1 MFDLKKRSS
10 VNLSGEFRRVAVR
23 RKAGGPAGGRWDSG
37 DQGSSACTHRK
48 GVRSGVSGSCGAT
61 WGFNA
66 DCGVGEVK
74 YGQSSAKGSPLKPQ
88 VPPKPD
94 HLRSPGES
102 VGFSRQTRQRPT
114 HAGGAGS
121 GSPSPGKRGIRGCSP
136 LRDGGHSPA
145 KLSQR
150 NHGPL
155 MGKLRTL
162 SPAQARG
169 GGCTSWLGLQGAP
182 GDWADRRDRGVGKSL
197 SVPDLVVHVAES
209 RIPSENVE
217 PVEPASSTGSAGAGR
232 APAVH
237 GATETSHP
245 SDCGGELSPLQTA
258 GVAPGEDLQE
268 DQSDGEGD
276 TPTRPSSRFSC
287 MWTKVPPGEDLVH
300 ETPGCLQDE
309 KSEKGGGG
317 GGERQDEGTWEQ
329 RLFRI
334 ASELLQTERAYVAR
348 LHLLDQVFC
357 CRLAEEAGRGS
368 FPPELLRS
376 IFSNV
381 SSIHCFHSQ
390 FLLPDLETC
399 IVRWAEGP
407 GLGAVLLR
415 HAPFLRMYADYVRN
429 FDRAVELVRTW
440 TERCSAFRGVVQD
453 VQAQAACGSLSLQH
467 HMLEPVQRVPRYQML
482 LRDYLKTLPEGNPD
496 HQPAQESLQIISMAA
511 THSNSAIHRNESLKR
526 LLEIYEM
533 VGDEEV
539 VNPASRFLREGRLLK
554 LAARNASAT
563 ERHVFLFNGFLLCCS
578 PRFSLV
584 GQRLAVRCRIGVE
597 GMQVHQTANEDHPF
611 TFQVSGKERT
621 LELQASSEHD
631 RDQWIKVIQEA
642 IDEFQKKNETFRS
655 ASKELSVETQ
665 SGELGR
671 RAPRWIRDHE
681 VNLCMACTE
690 PFNALTR
697 RRHHCR
703 ACGSVVC
710 WRCSD
715 NKAALEYDGNKLNKV
730 CRDCYSVLTG
740 PRGDGGRTLEP
751 EAPPVSG
758 DRLISSFLRYGG
770 DPATCQRLWSVLL
783 RTEAPVLHLYAL
795 PTDVKPLLSVRLPGA
810 RVDSSPPDLL
820 GRPSFCLIQSRTS
833 HVLSCETEDL
843 KRSWLAA
850 LAAACS
856 ASASPDGESRS

>member
-1 MFDLKKRSS
+1 M
-10 VNLSGEFRRVAVR
+10 
-23 RKAGGPAGGRWDSG
+23 
-37 DQGSSACTHRK
+37 
-48 GVRSGVSGSCGAT
+48 
-61 WGFNA
+61 
-66 DCGVGEVK
+66 
-74 YGQSSAKGSPLKPQ
+74 
-88 VPPKPD
+88 
-94 HLRSPGES
+94 
-102 VGFSRQTRQRPT
+102 
-114 HAGGAGS
+114 
-121 GSPSPGKRGIRGCSP
+121 
-136 LRDGGHSPA
+136 
-145 KLSQR
+145 
-150 NHGPL
+150 
-155 MGKLRTL
+155 
-162 SPAQARG
+162 
-169 GGCTSWLGLQGAP
+169 
-182 GDWADRRDRGVGKSL
+182 
-197 SVPDLVVHVAES
+197 
-209 RIPSENVE
+209 
-217 PVEPASSTGSAGAGR
+217 
-232 APAVH
+232 
-237 GATETSHP
+237 
-245 SDCGGELSPLQTA
+245 
-258 GVAPGEDLQE
+258 
-268 DQSDGEGD
+268 
-276 TPTRPSSRFSC
+276 
-287 MWTKVPPGEDLVH
+287 
-300 ETPGCLQDE
+300 
-309 KSEKGGGG
+309 
-317 GGERQDEGTWEQ
+317 
-329 RLFRI
+329 
-334 ASELLQTERAYVAR
+334 
-348 LHLLDQVFC
+348 
-357 CRLAEEAGRGS
+357 
-368 FPPELLRS
+368 LRS

-399 IVRWAEGP
+399 IVRWSGP

-621 LELQASSEHD
+621 LELQASVCL
-631 RDQWIKVIQEA
+631 QVIQEA

-703 ACGSVVC
+703 ACGSVSTRPGTFRSAERIRPEQGVS
-710 WRCSD
+710 RLLLRVP
-715 NKAALEYDGNKLNKV
+715 AAPGSTAGLIVPHFL
-730 CRDCYSVLTG
+730 L
-740 PRGDGGRTLEP
+740 LQP

-795 PTDVKPLLSVRLPGA
+795 PTVRDGGK
-810 RVDSSPPDLL
+810 R
-820 GRPSFCLIQSRTS
+820 CLCWFTDI
-833 HVLSCETEDL
+833 
-843 KRSWLAA
+843 
-850 LAAACS
+850 
-856 ASASPDGESRS
+856 